1 MLERAKIDE
10 DFKTEQFFTIWGT
23 IVSLNPYFRYFLH
36 RFTIQ
41 TLGEVNALGGIVGV
55 FNTDGAPVEVELL
68 RTLTDFLA
76 YRGPDGRAVWSTGP
90 IGLGHA
96 RLRTLGKPLNEH
108 QPLALESLWIT
119 ADAHLDSRSALIKK
133 LKNAGQEVEGPI
145 SDAALILHAYAAWG
159 PGCVEYLRGDFSFG
173 IWDAGARTLFC
184 ARDHFGIKP
193 FYHAKIGN
201 VFIFSNTLDCVR
213 QHSGVTKELNESAIG
228 DFLLFG
234 LNYNN
239 ATTTFRDIQRLPP
252 AHTLLVSRDK
262 LKISRYWHLPTK
274 QRIRYTRNEDYVE
287 RFTELLKT
295 AVADRLPADR
305 VGIFLS
311 GGMDSGSV
319 VTIAQEISSRH
330 GGIPKVMSYTA
341 GYDSLIPDDEHLYAR
356 ELTNHL
362 GISNHYLALDKVQ
375 FFEKWDDPDCRLPE
389 PTENPMSAGFFE
401 YFKMVSSDCAVALSG
416 EGADNLMYF
425 QMWPYIKELQRDKQW
440 SRLAAE
446 TAWFLWIRP
455 FPWLG
460 ISSRIRSFAGQVKGH
475 NRLPLWIAP
484 EFIKRVGLIE
494 RWEECNGSG
503 LPDERHSS
511 RTWAHAS
518 MLLPQWTNFFESQDP
533 GVTHCAVEVRYPFLD
548 LRIVEYLLA
557 IPAFPW
563 TYKKK
568 LLRESM
574 INKMPER
581 LRLRPKTP
589 LSADPVATKIRDR
602 GKEWIKNKPLS
613 ERVCDFVVPSM
624 LDSCVRIEVE
634 QFRPYCL
641 DLWLRSL

>member
-1 MLERAKIDE
+1 
-10 DFKTEQFFTIWGT
+10 
-23 IVSLNPYFRYFLH
+23 
-36 RFTIQ
+36 
-41 TLGEVNALGGIVGV
+41 
-55 FNTDGAPVEVELL
+55 
-68 RTLTDFLA
+68 
-76 YRGPDGRAVWSTGP
+76 
-90 IGLGHA
+90 
-96 RLRTLGKPLNEH
+96 
-108 QPLALESLWIT
+108 
-119 ADAHLDSRSALIKK
+119 
-133 LKNAGQEVEGPI
+133 
-145 SDAALILHAYAAWG
+145 
-159 PGCVEYLRGDFSFG
+159 
-173 IWDAGARTLFC
+173 
-184 ARDHFGIKP
+184 
-193 FYHAKIGN
+193 
-201 VFIFSNTLDCVR
+201 
-213 QHSGVTKELNESAIG
+213 
-228 DFLLFG
+228 
-234 LNYNN
+234 
-239 ATTTFRDIQRLPP
+239 
-252 AHTLLVSRDK
+252 
-262 LKISRYWHLPTK
+262 
-274 QRIRYTRNEDYVE
+274 
-287 RFTELLKT
+287 
-295 AVADRLPADR
+295 
-305 VGIFLS
+305 
-311 GGMDSGSV
+311 
-319 VTIAQEISSRH
+319 
-330 GGIPKVMSYTA
+330 
-341 GYDSLIPDDEHLYAR
+341 
-356 ELTNHL
+356 
-362 GISNHYLALDKVQ
+362 
-375 FFEKWDDPDCRLPE
+375 
-389 PTENPMSAGFFE
+389 MSAGFFE

-484 EFIKRVGLIE
+484 EFTKRAGLIE

-613 ERVCDFVVPSM
+613 ERVCDFVVPSR